1 MIRRLVEFGVAGAVV
16 VNVTLTPLHAG
27 LGQRGQRGQQQPP
40 AQQNAG
46 PKKHLALVGG
56 MLIDGYEVPPLHHA
70 AILIEDN
77 RIVEVGRAGE
87 VKIPADATVV
97 DTSGRVMMPGLIEE
111 HAHLSI
117 LGHGDYNRWYP
128 WIVKNGYL
136 EKVMEISAK
145 QLLMAGI
152 TTAVDLGGPLKE
164 SISVRD
170 RINKGQIPGPHL
182 LVSGPWVTRAL
193 GGYPPEMNVMQR
205 LINTPDEAAAATE
218 ELIGAGVDVIKA
230 YVQLTPAHYKA
241 ITDAAH
247 KHRIRVHAHVYAE
260 NDVRNALENGVD
272 VLTHSGSAGT
282 APPYSQRLITD
293 IVNAGR
299 AVVITGAHRS
309 WIFPDTVAF
318 PERLQDPQL
327 KVDFAPIP
335 GLWEE
340 VQSSLKNFQ
349 GLGYFG
355 RTDREMFFR
364 ERGVKQ
370 FVESGVVLGMGT
382 DSGTPMNFHT
392 EALWREIKAH
402 VDMGMSPQRAIM
414 AATRVNARSVI
425 GKPDRGTIEPGKLA
439 DIIVVN
445 GNPLYDIT
453 ALSHVDVVVK
463 DGVVYKGGPPARP
476 TPSTAGAQ

>member
-1 MIRRLVEFGVAGAVV
+1 MVRRFVGFGVAAAVV
-16 VNVTLTPLHAG
+16 ISATLTAPNAQ
-27 LGQRGQRGQQQPP
+27 QRNQQPLRP

-56 MLIDGYEVPPLHHA
+56 MLIDGYDVPPVHHA

-77 RIVEVGRAGE
+77 KIVEVGPASE
-87 VKIPADATVV
+87 VKIPADATVI

-128 WIVKNGYL
+128 WIVQNGYM

-164 SISVRD
+164 SLSVRD
-170 RINKGQIPGPHL
+170 RIAKGEIPGPHMQ
-182 LVSGPWVTRAL
+182 VSGPWVTKNL
-193 GGYPPEMNVMQR
+193 GNYPPEMNIMQK
-205 LINTPDEAAAATE
+205 LIDTPEQAAQATE
-218 ELIGAGVDVIKA
+218 ELINAGVDVIKA

-241 ITDAAH
+241 ITDTAH

-260 NDVRNALENGVD
+260 QDVRNALENGVD
-272 VLTHSGSAGT
+272 VLTHVGSAGT
-282 APPYSQRLITD
+282 APPYSEQLIQD

-299 AVVITGAHRS
+299 AVVVTGAHRS
-309 WIFPDTVAF
+309 WVFPDTVAF
-318 PERLQDPQL
+318 PERLRDPQL
-327 KVDFAPIP
+327 KADFAPIP
-335 GLWEE
+335 PLWDE
-340 VQSSLKNFQ
+340 VQHSLKNFQ
-349 GLGYFG
+349 ALGYFA

-370 FVESGVVLGMGT
+370 FIESGAVMGMGT

-392 EALWREIKAH
+392 EALWREIKVH

-414 AATRVNARSVI
+414 AATRVNARSVL
-425 GKPDRGTIEPGKLA
+425 GLPDRGTIEPGKLA
-439 DIIVVN
+439 DVIVVN
-445 GNPLYDIT
+445 GNPLYDIV
-453 ALSHVDVVVK
+453 ALSHVEVVVK
-463 DGVVYKGGPPARP
+463 DGVVYKGAAPGKPARA
-476 TPSTAGAQ
+476 TSSAQ